1 MKSRILRL
9 FRLAFT
15 VPLALPIVLVIR
27 AIRPF
32 LLVRIGALKSDR
44 IGHFVL
50 ETELMLHEQRLGIQP
65 VPPRSFDVYYV
76 PTPISNSQIE
86 RMWQRELRVLPRWI
100 MVPVNRLNRDISGGG
115 LHVVPSA
122 SSTCLDVHNIL
133 DSTPPILHFT
143 SDEEEKGRQLLEDMG
158 LERGRYVCV
167 IVRDAAY
174 YKRAL
179 PAQDLSYHD
188 YRNCD
193 VDTYVEAMEAIANR
207 GLHVLRMG
215 ALVEKPVNSSHPR
228 VIDYANSRF
237 RSEFADIY
245 LGANCKF
252 CVSDGLGYYTVP
264 AAFRRPNAYVNYS
277 PFHMLYSSR
286 ACDLG
291 IAKVFV
297 DKQSGEILPLREL
310 VGRGVASLTRTE
322 LIAGAG
328 LAVKDNTPAEIRDL
342 MIEMNDRIDGT
353 WVSSDQDE
361 ELQRQFWRMFRKVI
375 GEDGLKIHG
384 EFRARFGA
392 NYLRNHVDWFTE

>member
-9 FRLAFT
+9 FRLALT

-65 VPPRSFDVYYV
+65 VPPRSLDVYYV

-86 RMWQRELRVLPRWI
+86 RMWQREIRVLPRWI

-133 DSTPPILHFT
+133 DSTSPILRFT
-143 SDEEEKGRQLLEDMG
+143 PDEEEMGRQLLEDMG

-174 YKRAL
+174 YKKAL

-264 AAFRRPNAYVNYS
+264 AAFRRPNAFVNYS
-277 PFHMLYSSR
+277 PFHMFYSSR

-361 ELQRQFWRMFRKVI
+361 ELQPQFWRMFRKVI

>member
-1 MKSRILRL
+1 M
-9 FRLAFT
+9 RLAIA

-27 AIRPF
+27 AIRPI
-32 LLVRIGALKSDR
+32 LLVRIGALHSDR

-50 ETELMLHEQRLGIQP
+50 ETELMLHGQRLGIQP
-65 VPPRSFDVYYV
+65 VPPRCFDIYYV
-76 PTPISNSQIE
+76 PTPISNSQVE
-86 RMWQRELRVLPRWI
+86 RMWKREIRVLPRWI
-100 MVPVNRLNRDISGGG
+100 MVPINRLNRDIPGGG
-115 LHVVPSA
+115 PHVVPSA

-133 DSTPPILHFT
+133 DTAPSILRFTP
-143 SDEEEKGRQLLEDMG
+143 EEEGQGRQLLEEMG
-158 LERGRYVCV
+158 LERGKYVCV

-174 YKRAL
+174 YKQAL

-193 VDTYVEAMEAIANR
+193 VDTYVEAMEAIADR

-215 ALVEKPVNSSHPR
+215 AVVEKPVNSSHPR
-228 VIDYANSRF
+228 IIDYANSRF

-277 PFHMLYSSR
+277 PFHMFYSSR

-322 LIAGAG
+322 LISGAG

-342 MIEMNDRIDGT
+342 MIEMNDRMDGT
-353 WVSSDQDE
+353 WVSSVQDE
-361 ELQRQFWRMFRKVI
+361 ELQFQFWKMFKKVI
-375 GEDGLKIHG
+375 GDEGLRVHG

-392 NYLRNHVDWFTE
+392 TYLREHVGWFAE